1 MAHPLF
7 RILGAAGH
15 VGMVG
20 ETAGWGGEGGWR
32 GATKKPHMHGEE
44 KLVPV

>member
-20 ETAGWGGEGGWR
+20 ETAGWGGRGSWR
-32 GATKKPHMHGEE
+32 GATKKPQMHG
-44 KLVPV
+44 